1 MNINLPINLPTA
13 LTLLRIFMIPL
24 MVIAHY
30 LHYPFVAATIFG
42 LAGLTD
48 WADGYY
54 ARKLN
59 QESRLGAFLDPVAE
73 KLIVIVAL
81 LLIVERE
88 ANFWITLA
96 GIAIIG
102 REIIISA
109 LREWMA
115 EVGQRGKVA
124 VAYIGKVKT
133 TAQIIAMIFL
143 LYNLP
148 LFGFIPIREM
158 GLIALAAATALTLY
172 SMVQYLMSAYKSS
185 IEE

>member
-1 MNINLPINLPTA
+1 MNINLPTS
-13 LTLLRIFMIPL
+13 LTLLRIALIPVMMIF
-24 MVIAHY
+24 HY
-30 LHYPFVAATIFG
+30 MGYPFIAATIFG

-59 QESRLGAFLDPVAE
+59 LESRLGAFLDPVAD

-88 ANFWITLA
+88 ASFWITLA
-96 GIAIIG
+96 AIAIVG

-115 EVGQRGKVA
+115 ETGQRSKVA

-133 TAQIIAMIFL
+133 TAQIIALIGL
-143 LYNLP
+143 LYNQTL
-148 LFGFIPIREM
+148 LGVIPIREM
-158 GLIALAAATALTLY
+158 GLIALVIATVLTLV
-172 SMVQYLMSAYKSS
+172 SMVQYLMSAFNQSTDTS
-185 IEE
+185 

>member
-1 MNINLPINLPTA
+1 
-13 LTLLRIFMIPL
+13 MIPV
-24 MVIAHY
+24 MVA
-30 LHYPFVAATIFG
+30 LHYMNYPFAAATVFG

-59 QESRLGAFLDPVAE
+59 LESRLGAFLDPVAD

-88 ANFWITLA
+88 ADFWITLA
-96 GIAIIG
+96 AIAIVG

-115 EVGQRGKVA
+115 ETGQRAKVA
-124 VAYIGKVKT
+124 VAFIGKVKT

-143 LYNLP
+143 LYNQP
-148 LFGFIPIREM
+148 LFGLPIREL
-158 GLIALAAATALTLY
+158 GLIALAIATALTLM
-172 SMVQYLMSAYKSS
+172 SMVQYLMSAFRSS
-185 IEE
+185 E